1 MKKILSFLLAG
12 LLLICVFT
20 APAAEAKG
28 LPGTGARGS
37 SYDFAEVDGSLFA
50 ISGDGSVYLAA
61 EGEYSQ
67 QMMIE
72 SILGWDNID
81 AISGNYY
88 VAAGLRRDGT
98 VVSNREEQRQEL
110 AGWQGVTQIVT
121 AYDHVIGLRQD
132 GTVLSVGSDWMS
144 EPGMDWACL
153 DGHYDFSSWTQVR
166 KLVSGGCAAGWSVIG
181 LRRDGTLLDTGD
193 SYMGESYPEYDWSG
207 PAEHVTDVVSSGWLH
222 VALREDGTVICK
234 GTDAPMRREYLAGW
248 RNIVQVAIVGESTV
262 IGLQRDGTVRVARED
277 LELRPEEGW
286 HDITAIW
293 ASEEYLVGLRKDG
306 TAVAWCSQY
315 YEYMQE
321 PDQSFRQIEAW
332 SNLESIF
339 VQGRSVVGLRRDG
352 GLYSIN
358 FDPAILPRETE

>member
-121 AYDHVIGLRQD
+121 AYDHVIGLRAD
-132 GTVLSVGSDWMS
+132 GTVLSSGHDWMDDG
-144 EPGMDWACL
+144 PGTDSCITN
-153 DGHYDFSSWTQVR
+153 GHYDFSKWLNVK
-166 KLVSGGCAAGWSVIG
+166 KLVSGGCAAGWIVLG
-181 LRRDGTLLDTGD
+181 LCSNGTVVDTTQ
-193 SYMGESYPEYDWSG
+193 SYLGEQPEEYDWSG
-207 PAEHVTDVVSSGWLH
+207 EARNVVDVVSSGWLH
-222 VALREDGTVICK
+222 VALKADGTVICK
-234 GTDAPMRREYLAGW
+234 GIDAWMRRDALSQW
-248 RNIVQVAIVGESTV
+248 RDIIQVVIVGESTV
-262 IGLQRDGTVRVARED
+262 VGLKRDGTVVSTN
-277 LELRPEEGW
+277 EEQALDAAAGW
-286 HDITAIW
+286 HDINVLYG
-293 ASEEYLVGLRKDG
+293 SEEYLVGLRADG
-306 TAVAWCSQY
+306 TAAALCTLY
-315 YEYMQE
+315 YEYGESDTQANANTL
-321 PDQSFRQIEAW
+321 QIESW
-332 SNLESIF
+332 EDLQRMY
-339 VQGRSVVGLRRDG
+339 VQGKTVIGWQADG
-352 GLYSIN
+352 TPLSIN
-358 FDPAILPRETE
+358 FDYRDLA